1 MATRAEVAGRYRYP
15 YEPQPKQA
23 LAHRT
28 WAKERLYGGA
38 AGGGKTDWL
47 LAEVLRPI
55 LRYGVDGLLFRRHYP
70 DLDVPQGIISRLLE
84 RIPRAVGTYN
94 RGKHRWT
101 FHNGA
106 VLQLAHLAHDGD
118 IENYVGGEVGV
129 IGWDQVEQFTE
140 WQYRRMFHPLRVPE
154 DHPAALA
161 GFVPYM
167 VATANPGGPGHQ
179 WVKERWIDPAPPYT
193 VWQPAPTQDER
204 QPGTRAFIPAF
215 LDDNKYLG
223 ATYEDNLANLG
234 ADTYRALRFGDWDVY
249 SGTRFG
255 GLFRRST
262 HVIEPEAFPVPEG
275 AGVLKAAAVDY
286 GLEAPF
292 CALWGALFH
301 DGLIVVYR
309 ELYESG
315 LTPSLQA
322 QAMRAVEAPA
332 GERSPGRPM
341 PTALDPACWARN
353 PNEPVEPKSG
363 KGRIVIS
370 GDAHRPPRGSIA
382 WTYVQNG
389 VGVTKANNDRYAG
402 TARIAEKLR
411 VRADGMPRLLI
422 YNVCTNLIRT
432 LPSTP
437 RDKTNPE
444 LYAGSGKAEQ
454 HALDTLR
461 YLVMLLDPGDAP
473 NPPPPSSAGVA
484 SSAGLRSEAAGLREA
499 GF

>member
-167 VATANPGGPGHQ
+167 VASGNRA
-179 WVKERWIDPAPPYT
+179 PAPSFPPSWT
-193 VWQPAPTQDER
+193 TTSTSAPPTRTTWRTSAPTPIGPSDSAT
-204 QPGTRAFIPAF
+204 GMSTRAPGSAGCSAAPPTSS
-215 LDDNKYLG
+215 N
-223 ATYEDNLANLG
+223 
-234 ADTYRALRFGDWDVY
+234 R
-249 SGTRFG
+249 
-255 GLFRRST
+255 RRS
-262 HVIEPEAFPVPEG
+262 P
-275 AGVLKAAAVDY
+275 
-286 GLEAPF
+286 
-292 CALWGALFH
+292 C
-301 DGLIVVYR
+301 R
-309 ELYESG
+309 
-315 LTPSLQA
+315 
-322 QAMRAVEAPA
+322 RAPA
-332 GERSPGRPM
+332 
-341 PTALDPACWARN
+341 C
-353 PNEPVEPKSG
+353 
-363 KGRIVIS
+363 
-370 GDAHRPPRGSIA
+370 
-382 WTYVQNG
+382 
-389 VGVTKANNDRYAG
+389 
-402 TARIAEKLR
+402 
-411 VRADGMPRLLI
+411 
-422 YNVCTNLIRT
+422 
-432 LPSTP
+432 
-437 RDKTNPE
+437 
-444 LYAGSGKAEQ
+444 
-454 HALDTLR
+454 
-461 YLVMLLDPGDAP
+461 
-473 NPPPPSSAGVA
+473 
-484 SSAGLRSEAAGLREA
+484 
-499 GF
+499 